1 MHDVVT
7 VRPLDGLRL
16 WLRFADGSEG
26 TVDLAGKVRFV
37 GVLRTLEDPAI
48 FRRVRVNRDTGTVEW
63 PGGADL
69 DPDAL
74 YAWAHGTSPE
84 ALLGLDSAS

>member
-1 MHDVVT
+1 MRYH
-7 VRPLDGLRL
+7 PEP
-16 WLRFADGSEG
+16 S
-26 TVDLAGKVRFV
+26 KVRFV
-37 GVLRTLEDPAI
+37 SILLPLEDPAV
-48 FRRVRVNRDTGTVEW
+48 FQRARVNRDTGTVEW

-84 ALLGLDSAS
+84 AMLRIEPAS